1 MVGAHHATPDAVEA
15 RAWDVLR
22 QVPDPELPLLTVVD
36 LGIIR
41 HVQATGGGGVSVGV
55 APTYLGCPAT
65 AVIEQSVGDALR
77 AEGFPE
83 VTVQT
88 VLDPP
93 WTTDFV
99 TEEGRGKLRAMGIVP
114 PDRPAARGLQAVACP
129 QCDSP
134 HTSLISAF
142 GSTPCKALHRCDS
155 CLEPFERFK
164 CL

>member
-1 MVGAHHATPDAVEA
+1 MVSGGGALPGAIEA
-15 RAWDVLR
+15 RAWTALR

-41 HVQATGGGGVSVGV
+41 HVRATDAGGVSVGV

-99 TEEGRGKLRAMGIVP
+99 TEDGRRKLQAMGIVP
-114 PDRPAARGLQAVACP
+114 PDRPASRGPQAVACP
-129 QCDSP
+129 QCGSP
-134 HTSLISAF
+134 NTSLVSTF

>member
-1 MVGAHHATPDAVEA
+1 MTPHDIEQ
-15 RAWDVLR
+15 RAWAAL
-22 QVPDPELPLLTVVD
+22 QSVPDPELPLLTVID

-41 HVQATGGGGVSVGV
+41 HVRATASGGVSVGV

-83 VTVQT
+83 VQLQT

-93 WTTDFV
+93 WTTDWM
-99 TEEGRGKLRAMGIVP
+99 TDDGRRKLRELGIVP
-114 PDRPAARGLQAVACP
+114 PDRPASRGMQAAACP
-129 QCDSP
+129 QCGSP
-134 HTSLISAF
+134 QTSLVSAF
-142 GSTPCKALHRCDS
+142 GSTPCKALLRCDS